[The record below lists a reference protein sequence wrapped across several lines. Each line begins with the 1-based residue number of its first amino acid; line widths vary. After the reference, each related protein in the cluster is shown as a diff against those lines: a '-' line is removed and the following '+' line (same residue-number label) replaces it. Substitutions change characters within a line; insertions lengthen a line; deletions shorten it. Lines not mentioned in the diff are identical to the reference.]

1 MRKKIFIK
9 TASGYQNITGS
20 IPLAQNGLALVRWEG
35 IYQEVAARWLRWATL
50 SGALLPTPQE
60 VAVETQRQ
68 ATAAQHQAMEAQRQ
82 ATEAQRQQAALEEQ
96 LARYRARFG
105 DLPDAEVR

>member
-1 MRKKIFIK
+1 LLSQ
-9 TASGYQNITGS
+9 T
-20 IPLAQNGLALVRWEG
+20 LGLALVRWEG
-35 IYQEVAARWLRWATL
+35 IYQEVETRWLRWATL

-60 VAVETQRQ
+60 VAVETQRRVTEAQRQ
-68 ATAAQHQAMEAQRQ
+68 ATEAQRQATEAQHQAMEAQRQ
-82 ATEAQRQQAALEEQ
+82 ATEAQRQQAALEAQ

>member
-1 MRKKIFIK
+1 LLSQ
-9 TASGYQNITGS
+9 T
-20 IPLAQNGLALVRWEG
+20 LGLALIRWEG
-35 IYQEVAARWLRWATL
+35 IYQEVEARWLRWARL

-68 ATAAQHQAMEAQRQ
+68 ATEAQRQ
-82 ATEAQRQQAALEEQ
+82 ATEAQRQQAALEAL

>member
-1 MRKKIFIK
+1 MLRIEEDSQGRLLSQ
-9 TASGYQNITGS
+9 T
-20 IPLAQNGLALVRWEG
+20 LGLALVRWEG
-35 IYQEVAARWLRWATL
+35 IYQEVEARWLRWATL

-68 ATAAQHQAMEAQRQ
+68 ATEAQRQATEAQRQVTEAQRQ
-82 ATEAQRQQAALEEQ
+82 ATEAQRQQAALEAQ

>member
-1 MRKKIFIK
+1 
-9 TASGYQNITGS
+9 
-20 IPLAQNGLALVRWEG
+20 
-35 IYQEVAARWLRWATL
+35 L

-68 ATAAQHQAMEAQRQ
+68 ATEAQRQVTEAQRQ
-82 ATEAQRQQAALEEQ
+82 ATEAQRQQAALEAL

>member
-1 MRKKIFIK
+1 LLSQ
-9 TASGYQNITGS
+9 T
-20 IPLAQNGLALVRWEG
+20 LGLALIRWEG
-35 IYQEVAARWLRWATL
+35 IYQEVEARWLRWATL

-68 ATAAQHQAMEAQRQ
+68 AT
-82 ATEAQRQQAALEEQ
+82 EAQRQQAALEAL